1 MRKFVSFSKYFTDIT
16 KDKKIID
23 CSKILALI
31 PQCYD
36 LFLHSLAFI
45 PERISSYDEKV
56 FKFLIKFLPWQFRIK
71 VKIY

>member
-45 PERISSYDEKV
+45 AERISSYDQRKGFWV
-56 FKFLIKFLPWQFRIK
+56 FNQIFTMTISD
-71 VKIY
+71 